1 MMPRTPCLL
10 RAHPRSRGE
19 NAISSGVST
28 AVGGSSPLTR
38 GKRMRLSNRIPED
51 GSSPLTRGK
60 PGVISPPS
68 VVKRLIPAHAG
79 KTGRRIMPAHGL
91 GAHPRSRGE
100 NAIRAPKVGLSGGS
114 SPLTRGK
121 LILGINEK
129 AQGGL
134 IPAHAG
140 KTSSVTGWP
149 VAWRAHPR
157 SRGENPDQTLEELR
171 ELGSSPLTRGKPR
184 RLRRDYR
191 HHGLIPA
198 HAGKTMTAI
207 EARAC
212 RGAHPRSRGE
222 NADKPSRT
230 NLGGGSSPLTRGKR
244 GR

>member
-68 VVKRLIPAHAG
+68 VVKRFIPAHAG

-100 NAIRAPKVGLSGGS
+100 NSPDGSERRCYKGS

-121 LILGINEK
+121 PFTPNQRHNIS
-129 AQGGL
+129 GL

-140 KTSSVTGWP
+140 KTTRGPSGP
-149 VAWRAHPR
+149 IARPAHPR
-157 SRGENPDQTLEELR
+157 SRGENRVAAEE
-171 ELGSSPLTRGKPR
+171 
-184 RLRRDYR
+184 
-191 HHGLIPA
+191 A
-198 HAGKTMTAI
+198 V
-207 EARAC
+207 
-212 RGAHPRSRGE
+212 RSV
-222 NADKPSRT
+222 
-230 NLGGGSSPLTRGKR
+230 GSSPLTRGKR
-244 GR
+244 HA